1 MKRTSNRFEIDE
13 SEHLKK
19 YGYTILSTLDEGSFA
34 KVKEGYDE
42 NNKRKA
48 AIKIIDERAVRKNF
62 KVKFL
67 PRELAIFP
75 VLDHP
80 NIIKLYHEIR
90 VGHKI
95 YVVMEFAG
103 HGNLLDYVE
112 LHGGLLEQKA
122 KSFFTSI
129 LSAISYMHSKQ
140 LVHRDIKCE
149 NILLNRENEV
159 KVSDFGFAR
168 EIKEGQLS
176 STFCGSMAY
185 SCPEILQK
193 KPYYPMAAD
202 AWALGIVLF
211 KMIFNRFPYKSHEM
225 NNIIKMQIEKKFT
238 FPKIVTYSLQ
248 ELINNILE
256 PHLEKRYAVNDIIG
270 HSWIKC
276 SYSDENNNK
285 SSDHRKSD
293 SSQKTD
299 TSKVSKN
306 ESNPRSD
313 ATDKPGAENL
323 DPSTE

>member
-13 SEHLKK
+13 NEHLKK

-48 AIKIIDERAVRKNF
+48 AIKIIDERVVRKNF

-75 VLDHP
+75 LLDHP
-80 NIIKLYHEIR
+80 NIIKLFHEIR

-112 LHGGLLEQKA
+112 LHGGLLEPKSKA
-122 KSFFTSI
+122 FFSSI

-140 LVHRDIKCE
+140 IVHRDIKCE

-193 KPYYPMAAD
+193 KPYYPMSAD

-211 KMIFNRFPYKSHEM
+211 KMVFNRFPYKSHDM
-225 NNIIKMQIEKKFT
+225 NNIIKMQTEKKFT
-238 FPKIVTYSLQ
+238 FPKVVSYSLQ
-248 ELINNILE
+248 DMINNILE
-256 PHLEKRYAVNDIIG
+256 PQLDKRFGVTDIIS
-270 HSWIKC
+270 HTWIK
-276 SYSDENNNK
+276 YVYAEENSHK
-285 SSDHRKSD
+285 
-293 SSQKTD
+293 
-299 TSKVSKN
+299 
-306 ESNPRSD
+306 
-313 ATDKPGAENL
+313 AEAVERPAN
-323 DPSTE
+323 TETVAAAE